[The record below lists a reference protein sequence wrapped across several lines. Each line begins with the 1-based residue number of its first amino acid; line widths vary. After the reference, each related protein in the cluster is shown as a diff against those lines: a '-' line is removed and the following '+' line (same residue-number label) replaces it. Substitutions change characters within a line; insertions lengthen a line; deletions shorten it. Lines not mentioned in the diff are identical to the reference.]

1 MYLAFFRNVTS
12 LFVVTVG
19 SYFIPLATVPYL
31 ARVLGVEQF
40 GILGVATGLVS
51 YAILVSDWGFAL
63 SATQTVARNQQ
74 HPRALRRIFWSTVW
88 AKTLLGVVATA
99 ALLALV
105 AALPGLRGSMWIVTV
120 MVTQVVGSILT
131 TSWFLQGLER
141 MVSLALSSFLIR
153 LLTIPATFLFVHGPE
168 DLVIA
173 ALIPGLAMIAVGV
186 ASLFLSARAIPLLPA
201 RPPSGAMFSTI
212 REGTRLFITTGAISL
227 YTQANVIAVGL
238 VAGSAQAGLFHGV
251 DRIKRAVQGLI
262 SPISSAAYPR
272 INALVATDRARA
284 RQFMLWLLIGQG
296 ALTLVASI
304 FLFVFAEPVIRLV
317 LGTDY
322 LPAVPT
328 LKWIAALPFLIGL
341 SNVFGINMLLPFGAK
356 RTVSH
361 ATLGAGLVNMIL
373 IIPFS
378 LAWGSAGA
386 AASVVACEILVTVWM
401 GVAAWG
407 YLRAPPSSR

>member
-1 MYLAFFRNVTS
+1 ML
-12 LFVVTVG
+12 
-19 SYFIPLATVPYL
+19 
-31 ARVLGVEQF
+31 
-40 GILGVATGLVS
+40 TG
-51 YAILVSDWGFAL
+51 DDD
-63 SATQTVARNQQ
+63 
-74 HPRALRRIFWSTVW
+74 
-88 AKTLLGVVATA
+88 
-99 ALLALV
+99 LLALV